1 MKYEP
6 ELTSSSCKAVFYE
19 NNDEDKPFEVEVF
32 FEYYYYGSLYRIL
45 IADYGV
51 SQEDWNRIVSANQ
64 KEYAKETFI
73 DAIEAALGRYCEF
86 R

>member
-6 ELTSSSCKAVFYE
+6 ELNTSSCKAVFYE

-32 FEYYYYGSLYRIL
+32 FEFYGLYRI
-45 IADYGV
+45 IIEDYGV
-51 SQEDWNRIVSANQ
+51 SPEDWERIVSANQ

-73 DAIEAALGRYCEF
+73 DAIEAALGRCCEF
-86 R
+86 RY

>member
-6 ELTSSSCKAVFYE
+6 ELISSSCKAVFYE
-19 NNDEDKPFEVEVF
+19 DNDEDKPFEVEVF
-32 FEYYYYGSLYRIL
+32 FEYYGLYNI
-45 IADYGV
+45 IIEDYWV

-73 DAIEAALGRYCEF
+73 EAIEAALGRSCEF